1 MKNMSEIEQALNAVD
16 NAINALSAIGDDK
29 RTLAMVRKLTVVKA
43 DLIGKVEKEKVLE
56 TLPKR
61 KRRNDTL

>member
-1 MKNMSEIEQALNAVD
+1 MSEIEQALNAVD

-29 RTLAMVRKLTVVKA
+29 RTRAMVRKLTVVKA